1 MTKREEAFALR
12 IAKELIQEKFT
23 KMFGFA
29 PALKDI
35 IPMEASYE
43 KFHGEWQIQSLAFC
57 VNNIGWNFNELG
69 QVERAE
75 AYDRA

>member
-1 MTKREEAFALR
+1 
-12 IAKELIQEKFT
+12 
-23 KMFGFA
+23 MFGFA